1 MKKKDYNA
9 YLIMDFI
16 IIGLKVLA
24 GVFGHSLALLA
35 TILFDVVVIIT
46 SFIAF
51 RSKEKTTRGR
61 MVGTAFYSFIV
72 CLLSIFYVFITFKIK
87 IMKPSLLILIFLLL
101 CLVLNYVTTVYK
113 SNVSYSKKEGI
124 LGGSNKNSSVNII
137 MYIVVLASVIISKWG
152 SLWKQLRY
160 ADRIGATII
169 SLFTIYYA
177 LRILVRSFKFLEE
190 ELEEKLNGVI
200 TEEVNK
206 CKEVKNI
213 TKINILSN
221 GGIRKIDIDLKLQP
235 GIGLTDLITF
245 VVTLEDFLLKY
256 CDFASVNLVKHINR
270 SGARKNARNSGST
283 NSKKST
289 KKKST
294 KSKSKK
300 R

>member
-1 MKKKDYNA
+1 MKKKDYNG

-16 IIGLKVLA
+16 IIGLKLLA
-24 GVFGHSLALLA
+24 GLLGHSLALLS

-72 CLLSIFYVFITFKIK
+72 CLLSILYVFITFKIK

-160 ADRIGATII
+160 ADRIGATIVSI
-169 SLFTIYYA
+169 FTIYYA

-190 ELEEKLNGVI
+190 EQEEKLNGVI

-221 GGIRKIDIDLKLQP
+221 GGIRKIDIDLKLQSS
-235 GIGLTDLITF
+235 IGLTDLITF

-256 CDFASVNLVKHINR
+256 CDFASVNLVKHVNR

-289 KKKST
+289 KKKSA

>member
-1 MKKKDYNA
+1 MKKKDYNG

-16 IIGLKVLA
+16 IIGLKLLA
-24 GVFGHSLALLA
+24 GLLGHSLALLA

-72 CLLSIFYVFITFKIK
+72 CLLSILYVFITFKIK

-137 MYIVVLASVIISKWG
+137 MYIVVLASVIISKWE

-256 CDFASVNLVKHINR
+256 CDFASVNLVKHVNR

-283 NSKKST
+283 NGKKST

>member
-1 MKKKDYNA
+1 MKKKDYNG

-16 IIGLKVLA
+16 IIGLKLLA
-24 GVFGHSLALLA
+24 GLLGHSLALLS

-72 CLLSIFYVFITFKIK
+72 CLLSILYVFITFKIK

-160 ADRIGATII
+160 ADRIGATIVSI
-169 SLFTIYYA
+169 FTIYYA

-190 ELEEKLNGVI
+190 EQEEKLNGVI

-221 GGIRKIDIDLKLQP
+221 GGIRKIDIDLKLQSS
-235 GIGLTDLITF
+235 IGLTDLITF

-256 CDFASVNLVKHINR
+256 CDFASVNLVKHVNR

-283 NSKKST
+283 NGKKST

>member
-1 MKKKDYNA
+1 MKKKDYNG

-16 IIGLKVLA
+16 IIGLKLLA
-24 GVFGHSLALLA
+24 GLLGHSLALLA

-61 MVGTAFYSFIV
+61 MVGTAFYSFII
-72 CLLSIFYVFITFKIK
+72 CLLSILYVFITFKIK

-160 ADRIGATII
+160 ADRIGATIVSI
-169 SLFTIYYA
+169 FTIYYA

-190 ELEEKLNGVI
+190 EQEEKLNGVI

-235 GIGLTDLITF
+235 SIGLTDLITF

-256 CDFASVNLVKHINR
+256 CDFASVNLVKHVNR

-294 KSKSKK
+294 KKKSKK

>member
-1 MKKKDYNA
+1 MKKKDYNG

-16 IIGLKVLA
+16 IIGLKLLA
-24 GVFGHSLALLA
+24 GLLGHSLALLA

-72 CLLSIFYVFITFKIK
+72 CLLSILYVFITFKIK

-160 ADRIGATII
+160 ADRIGATIVSI
-169 SLFTIYYA
+169 FTIYYA

-190 ELEEKLNGVI
+190 EQEEKLNGVI

-235 GIGLTDLITF
+235 SIGLTDLITF

-256 CDFASVNLVKHINR
+256 CDFASVNLVKHVNR